1 MVGLP
6 DTSERGPFN
15 YHNSKVLFN
24 FDQQFQRRIFLN
36 DFLGELGIIYT
47 PITLQSTYT
56 NNLTINIHQ

>member
-24 FDQQFQRRIFLN
+24 FDRQFQRRIFLN
-36 DFLGELGIIYT
+36 DFLGELGIIC
-47 PITLQSTYT
+47 ILIKDFRRLQ
-56 NNLTINIHQ
+56 L